1 MTTEDKRIGY
11 FDVLKG
17 FAIYM
22 VVMGHVLTY
31 GITGT
36 EPSVTFRLIG
46 SIHMPLFFFISGYF
60 TVKET
65 EQGFAPVSLRRR
77 FIQLI
82 VPMVA
87 VSTLWIYYYPHSGL
101 QKHLVC
107 TFPALWGNLW
117 KNGYWFTPVLFA
129 IILLY
134 QLTLPGASAIRKK
147 QPMSGSLPFIAFA
160 ATAALLIV
168 ADSLM
173 PGKVSNALSFKFIA
187 SYFPVFVFGGW
198 ARCNTRTFNRF
209 ATSDLGFTGSVIV
222 LSATLIVMAYPE
234 LLPFKR
240 TEYITLPAKT
250 LLHASLATV
259 ATGLCLT
266 YEKIA
271 DGHRGRL
278 YGFWSLLGRKSLQI
292 YLLHY
297 FFLFPL
303 GALRKPLI
311 AMGLDFIPTAT
322 VAAVVALPIIGV
334 CLCLEYTARQ
344 SRLLS
349 LLTGIP
355 IKNGRNKTIPR
366 TTTTGWP
373 LKDKK
378 PII

>member
-1 MTTEDKRIGY
+1 MTTGEKRIGY

-17 FAIYM
+17 IAIYM

-65 EQGFAPVSLRRR
+65 GRGFAQVSLTRR

-87 VSTLWIYYYPHSGL
+87 VSTLWIYYYPHSSL

-134 QLTLPGASAIRKK
+134 QLTLPAASALRRKAMRH
-147 QPMSGSLPFIAFA
+147 PSLPFIAFA
-160 ATAALLIV
+160 VTAALLIA
-168 ADSLM
+168 ADFLM
-173 PGKVSNALSFKFIA
+173 PGKVSNALSLKFIA

-198 ARCNTRTFNRF
+198 ARCNSGKFNRF
-209 ATSDLGFTGSVIV
+209 ATSDLGFTSSVIV
-222 LSATLIVMAYPE
+222 LAITLAVMAYPE
-234 LLPFKR
+234 LLPFRR
-240 TEYITLPAKT
+240 TEYTALPART
-250 LLHASLATV
+250 LLHASLAIA

-266 YEKIA
+266 YEKRA
-271 DGHRGRL
+271 DGHRGSL
-278 YGFWSLLGRKSLQI
+278 YCFWSLLGRKSLQI

-311 AMGLDFIPTAT
+311 AMGLDFIPTAA
-322 VAAVVALPIIGV
+322 VAAIIALPVIGV
-334 CLCLEYTARQ
+334 CLCLEYAARQ

-355 IKNGRNKTIPR
+355 IKNGRKQTIPEPQR
-366 TTTTGWP
+366 WDGR
-373 LKDKK
+373 
-378 PII
+378 

>member
-1 MTTEDKRIGY
+1 MISKDKRIGY

-17 FAIYM
+17 IAIYM

-31 GITGT
+31 GITGS

-65 EQGFAPVSLRRR
+65 ERGFASVSLTRR

-107 TFPALWGNLW
+107 TFPALWSNLW

-134 QLTLPGASAIRKK
+134 QLTLPAASAIRKK
-147 QPMSGSLPFIAFA
+147 LPQSGSLPFTAFA
-160 ATAALLIV
+160 AMAALLIA
-168 ADSLM
+168 ADYLM
-173 PGKVSNALSFKFIA
+173 PGKISNTLSFKFIA

-198 ARCNTRTFNRF
+198 ARCNNREFNRF

-222 LSATLIVMAYPE
+222 LGATLAVMAYPE
-234 LLPFKR
+234 FFPFKR
-240 TEYITLPAKT
+240 TVYVALPARM

-259 ATGLCLT
+259 ATGLCLS
-266 YEKIA
+266 YEERT
-271 DGHRGRL
+271 GGSHGRL

-303 GALRKPLI
+303 TALRKPLI
-311 AMGLDFIPTAT
+311 AMGLDFIPTAA
-322 VAAVVALPIIGV
+322 VAAGVALPIIAV
-334 CLCLEYTARQ
+334 CLCLEYMARQ

-355 IKNGRNKTIPR
+355 IKNGRKKTIHNNNSGM
-366 TTTTGWP
+366 TV
-373 LKDKK
+373 
-378 PII
+378 

>member
-1 MTTEDKRIGY
+1 
-11 FDVLKG
+11 
-17 FAIYM
+17 
-22 VVMGHVLTY
+22 
-31 GITGT
+31 
-36 EPSVTFRLIG
+36 
-46 SIHMPLFFFISGYF
+46 MPLFFFISGYF

-87 VSTLWIYYYPHSGL
+87 VSTLWIFYYPHSGL

-134 QLTLPGASAIRKK
+134 QLTLPAASAIRKK
-147 QPMSGSLPFIAFA
+147 RPQSGSLPFIAFA

-168 ADSLM
+168 VDFLM
-173 PGKVSNALSFKFIA
+173 SGRVSNALSFKFIA
-187 SYFPVFVFGGW
+187 SYFPVFAFGGW
-198 ARCNTRTFNRF
+198 AKCNSRAFNRF
-209 ATSDLGFTGSVIV
+209 ATPDIGFTSSVIA
-222 LSATLIVMAYPE
+222 LAATLVVMAYPE

-240 TEYITLPAKT
+240 TEYVALPARM

-259 ATGLCLT
+259 ATGLCLS
-266 YEKIA
+266 YEKRA
-271 DGHRGRL
+271 GGSHGRL
-278 YGFWSLLGRKSLQI
+278 YRFWSLLGRKSLQI

-303 GALRKPLI
+303 TALRKPLL
-311 AMGLDFIPTAT
+311 AMGLDLIPTAT
-322 VAAVVALPIIGV
+322 VAAIVALPIIGV
-334 CLCLEYTARQ
+334 CLCLEYLARQ

-355 IKNGRNKTIPR
+355 IKNGRKQTIPEPR
-366 TTTTGWP
+366 RWDGR
-373 LKDKK
+373 
-378 PII
+378 